1 MKKLRS
7 FFYLLI
13 ASSLTLYGLPR
24 FQHDGFDTLSGGFA
38 IIWTFFAFLV
48 IGSHL
53 YDLLDVKHEPDHNVE
68 PVKQQQKLRASRY

>member
-1 MKKLRS
+1 MKKFRS

-13 ASSLTLYGLPR
+13 ASSLLLYGLPR
-24 FQHDGFDTLSGGFA
+24 FQHNGLDTLSGGFA

-53 YDLLDVKHEPDHNVE
+53 YDLLGVKNESDHKVE
-68 PVKQQQKLRASRY
+68 TVKQQQKLRASRY

>member
-1 MKKLRS
+1 MKKFRS

-24 FQHDGFDTLSGGFA
+24 FQHDGLDTLSGGFA
-38 IIWTFFAFLV
+38 IIWTFFALLV

-53 YDLLDVKHEPDHNVE
+53 YDLLDVKNESDHKVE
-68 PVKQQQKLRASRY
+68 PVKQQQKLRVSRF